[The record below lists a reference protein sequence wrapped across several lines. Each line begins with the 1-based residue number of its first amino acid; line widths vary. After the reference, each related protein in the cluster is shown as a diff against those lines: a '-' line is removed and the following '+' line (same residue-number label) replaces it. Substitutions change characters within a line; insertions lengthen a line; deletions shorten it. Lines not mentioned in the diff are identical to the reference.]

1 MRRLL
6 LVPFVLYLVAALPM
20 RWAADD
26 FCDLARLSDG
36 ILPAV
41 RRFYDGWSGRYT
53 YALAIEAG
61 KLGGIG
67 LAALP
72 ALAAL
77 LIGWYALVR
86 LIGVDDATLVT
97 VVALAG
103 SPALPQ
109 SLYWQSGLFNYG
121 LPLALVSVLVWW
133 IRR

>member
-1 MRRLL
+1 MKRLL
-6 LVPFVLYLVAALPM
+6 LVPFVLYLIAALPM

-26 FCDLARLSDG
+26 FCDVARLSDG

-41 RRFYDGWSGRYT
+41 HRFYNGWSGRYT
-53 YALAIEAG
+53 YALAIEAS

-72 ALAAL
+72 ALLVL
-77 LIGWYALVR
+77 LIGWVALAK
-86 LIGVDDATLVT
+86 LIGPEDATLVT
-97 VVALAG
+97 VVALAA

-109 SLYWQSGLFNYG
+109 SVYWQSGLFNYG
-121 LPLALVSVLVWW
+121 LPLALLSVLVWW